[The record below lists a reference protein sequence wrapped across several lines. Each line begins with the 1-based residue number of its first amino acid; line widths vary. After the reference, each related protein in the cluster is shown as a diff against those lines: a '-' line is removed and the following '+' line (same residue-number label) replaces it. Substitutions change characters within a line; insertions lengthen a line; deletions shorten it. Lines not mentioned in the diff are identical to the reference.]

1 MQAKHHQIQET
12 VEVIKMK
19 GINENAVPIAA
30 QPHICPKFEQAFS
43 ILGKRWS
50 GLIIRTLADGPLRF
64 SAIEEAIPS
73 LSARML
79 SERCRE
85 LEDEGIIRRQV
96 YPEKPV
102 RIEYELTEKGHE
114 LDPALDMI
122 QKWSNK
128 WCDSEIEEQT
138 AEA

>member
-1 MQAKHHQIQET
+1 
-12 VEVIKMK
+12 MK
-19 GINENAVPIAA
+19 GNDDVRMAADISAEN
-30 QPHICPKFEQAFS
+30 QPLICPKFELAFS

-50 GLIIRTLADGPLRF
+50 GLIIRTLANGPLRF

-85 LEDEGIIRRQV
+85 LEEAGIIRRQV

-122 QKWSNK
+122 QRWSDK
-128 WCDSEIEEQT
+128 WCSSESATVDVEKQ
-138 AEA
+138 